1 MGSGYELANPRL
13 GKPLRTYRCRA
24 WKFLEPGHQNLK
36 FLFCFAVLLVIFD
49 HSFTSITPW
58 VRASDSR
65 VLAKNSSHLNQLVSI
80 ITSFVDQVKLSVLT
94 RLSGQMS
101 VHEDSGSCKFR
112 TFCNSIDAIQLKK
125 MRSSSPDCSHPE
137 NLNTIHSEML
147 SPSVDTGMKKSRQL
161 PR

>member
-1 MGSGYELANPRL
+1 
-13 GKPLRTYRCRA
+13 
-24 WKFLEPGHQNLK
+24 
-36 FLFCFAVLLVIFD
+36 
-49 HSFTSITPW
+49 
-58 VRASDSR
+58 
-65 VLAKNSSHLNQLVSI
+65 
-80 ITSFVDQVKLSVLT
+80 
-94 RLSGQMS
+94 MS

-125 MRSSSPDCSHPE
+125 MRSSSPDRSHPE